1 MWTAVTFRLSD
12 KLLIAILK
20 PSGWVKE
27 IATEEIEGQQ

>member
-1 MWTAVTFRLSD
+1 MRTAVTFRLSD

-27 IATEEIEGQQ
+27 MGTEEIEAQQ